1 MQRFT
6 HALYPQAMASG
17 ALLHFRNL
25 SAPDPHGVTEDEA
38 AAAHVYTQDTLFFRV
53 LNEQL
58 RGTDRSKVEPYKPYT
73 PPSPS
78 SPPIS
83 RLCRP
88 SDF

>member
-1 MQRFT
+1 
-6 HALYPQAMASG
+6 MASG

-73 PPSPS
+73 PPPTPSP

>member
-1 MQRFT
+1 
-6 HALYPQAMASG
+6 MASG

-73 PPSPS
+73 GTEKKQVVEEHR
-78 SPPIS
+78 IQN
-83 RLCRP
+83 RR
-88 SDF
+88 

>member
-58 RGTDRSKVEPYKPYT
+58 RGTDRSKVEPYKPLDNLY
-73 PPSPS
+73 
-78 SPPIS
+78 IA
-83 RLCRP
+83 LAHAHVH
-88 SDF
+88 FK

>member
-1 MQRFT
+1 
-6 HALYPQAMASG
+6 MASG

-73 PPSPS
+73 PPPTPPP